1 MLKVQCI
8 FSTFCGWLRCTV
20 GGLGFWNINAQLWFW
35 PSVSLSSCMGRGS
48 QSCLSLYP
56 SHIHI
61 PTFLFYLPK
70 SLSHC
75 HPSSFFSLSALLFF
89 HFLHEHIDKDESN
102 GPPNPMKERVKEP
115 KHKHETV
122 TSEFLKLKKSEP
134 ARQSFGALGN
144 VLWKWGTAVCFVVD
158 LLISCRLYVAPFSK
172 SIRPYYESN
181 WTEMRCSK

>member
-1 MLKVQCI
+1 MHNCDFGPQSPYPAAWEEVHRAAWVYIPLTYTFQLS
-8 FSTFCGWLRCTV
+8 FSTCQRVFLTV
-20 GGLGFWNINAQLWFW
+20 
-35 PSVSLSSCMGRGS
+35 
-48 QSCLSLYP
+48 
-56 SHIHI
+56 I
-61 PTFLFYLPK
+61 PLV
-70 SLSHC
+70 
-75 HPSSFFSLSALLFF
+75 FFSLSALLFF

-158 LLISCRLYVAPFSK
+158 LLISRRLYVAPFSK